1 VEFLGYTEDIPAILT
16 DANFVVHTSDSE
28 GCPNVVLEAMACGRA
43 VVATD
48 VGDIAYL
55 IENGRT
61 GFVVSR
67 EDEMS
72 LVKRM
77 ATLITDRDLCRRMGA
92 AGRIKAER
100 EFSLDRLVADTLA
113 VYRAI
118 GWRDA

>member
-1 VEFLGYTEDIPAILT
+1 
-16 DANFVVHTSDSE
+16 
-28 GCPNVVLEAMACGRA
+28 
-43 VVATD
+43 
-48 VGDIAYL
+48 
-55 IENGRT
+55 
-61 GFVVSR
+61 
-67 EDEMS
+67 
-72 LVKRM
+72 VKRM